1 MAAHNPLLRLR
12 ELGQSVWYDY
22 IRRDLMESGELSR
35 LIREDGLGGLTSNPA
50 IFDKAITG
58 SDLYDDRIRQALT
71 EAPDRSTQ
79 DLFYRLAVEDLR
91 AAADLFADTH
101 RDTEGRDGYVSLE
114 VSPDLA
120 FDTEGTV
127 SEALEL
133 AARVDRPNLMIKVPG
148 TLPGLRAVETLT
160 ARGVNVNVTLLFSVA
175 RYEAVLEAYLKGLE
189 ARLQQGQPIDR
200 IASVAS
206 FFVSRVDTALDQ
218 MLDERIREG
227 RPVEHMRGRLAIANA
242 RMAYAH
248 FNRIVQGERWQR
260 LAAAGARP
268 QRLLWASTGTK
279 DPAYSDVLYVE
290 SLVGADTVNTLPPAT
305 YNAFKDHGQVEP
317 TLGQAPEQARA
328 LIQGLPDLGI
338 DLESVT
344 DRLESEGIEA
354 FTKAFHHLL
363 EGLETKRAR
372 IITSS

>member
-22 IRRDLMESGELSR
+22 IRRDLMESGELDR
-35 LIREDGLGGLTSNPA
+35 LIREDSLGGLTSNPA

-58 SDLYDDRIRQALT
+58 SDLYDDRIRKALA
-71 EAPDRSTQ
+71 EVPERSTQ

-91 AAADLFADTH
+91 AAADAFADTH
-101 RDTEGRDGYVSLE
+101 RHTGGRDGFVSLE
-114 VSPDLA
+114 VSPELA
-120 FDTEGTV
+120 FDTDGTV
-127 SEALEL
+127 AEALEL

-189 ARLQQGQPIDR
+189 TRLQQGQPVDH

-206 FFVSRVDTALDQ
+206 FFVSRVDTALDR

-242 RMAYAH
+242 RLAYAH
-248 FNRIVQGERWQR
+248 FTDVVRGTRWQH

-290 SLVGADTVNTLPPAT
+290 SLIGADTVNTLPPAT
-305 YNAFKDHGQVEP
+305 YAAFKDHGHAEA
-317 TLGQAPEQARA
+317 TLEQDLEQARA

-354 FTKAFHHLL
+354 FSDAFRHLL
-363 EGLETKRAR
+363 EGLEAKRAR
-372 IITSS
+372 LAP

>member
-1 MAAHNPLLRLR
+1 MVAHNPLLRLR

-22 IRRDLMESGELSR
+22 IRRDLMESGELAR

-58 SDLYDDRIRQALT
+58 SDLYDDRIRQALA
-71 EAPDRSTQ
+71 EAPERSTL
-79 DLFYRLAVEDLR
+79 DLFYHLAVEDLR
-91 AAADLFADTH
+91 AAADAFAHTYQG
-101 RDTEGRDGYVSLE
+101 TQGRDGFVSLE
-114 VSPDLA
+114 VSPELA

-127 SEALEL
+127 AEALEL
-133 AARVDRPNLMIKVPG
+133 AERVDRPNLMIKVPG
-148 TLPGLRAVETLT
+148 TLPGLRAVEALT

-189 ARLQQGQPIDR
+189 TRLEQGQPVDH

-206 FFVSRVDTALDQ
+206 FFISRVDTALDQ

-242 RMAYAH
+242 RLAYAH
-248 FNRIVQGERWQR
+248 FTGVMRDARWQR

-290 SLVGADTVNTLPPAT
+290 SLIGADTVNTLPPAT
-305 YNAFKDHGQVEP
+305 YTAFKDHGHAEA
-317 TLGQAPEQARA
+317 TLEQALEQARA

-354 FTKAFHHLL
+354 FSDAFRHLL
-363 EGLETKRAR
+363 EGLEAKRAR
-372 IITSS
+372 LAP